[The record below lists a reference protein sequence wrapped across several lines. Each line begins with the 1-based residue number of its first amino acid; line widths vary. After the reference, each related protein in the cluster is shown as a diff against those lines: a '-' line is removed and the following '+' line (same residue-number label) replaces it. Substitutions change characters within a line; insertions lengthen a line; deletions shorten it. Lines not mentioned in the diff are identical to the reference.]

1 MSKMSDIE
9 FQIDAALDEL
19 KNESEVDRKV
29 ERASRSR
36 FGNMNMILLAGLL
49 FVLLSSPMAYDLT
62 APLAAKAGL
71 ELVSMDGTPNMVG
84 VVAHGVV
91 FVAVLY
97 FASKMF

>member
-19 KNESEVDRKV
+19 KNESEVERKV
-29 ERASRSR
+29 EKASKGRS
-36 FGNMNMILLAGLL
+36 GNMNMILLAGLL
-49 FVLLSSPMAYDLT
+49 FVLLSSPMAYGLT

-71 ELVSMDGTPNMVG
+71 ELVSNDTPNMVG

-91 FVAVLY
+91 FVIVLY

>member
-1 MSKMSDIE
+1 
-9 FQIDAALDEL
+9 
-19 KNESEVDRKV
+19 
-29 ERASRSR
+29 
-36 FGNMNMILLAGLL
+36 
-49 FVLLSSPMAYDLT
+49 MAYDLT